1 MKADADIKR
10 DVENELRWDPDI
22 DAADVAVA
30 VKDQVVALTG
40 YVRSYSQKWQAERDV
55 KRVGGVAGIANDIE
69 VRLPSVDQRPD
80 PEIARDAAVAIKSQ
94 LPFWHE
100 HITPVV
106 KAGWVTL
113 EGEAEWNFQ
122 RERAE
127 SAVRH
132 VRGVKGV
139 SNMILIKP
147 RVAPSEI
154 KSRIE
159 EALKRSAEV
168 DANRITV
175 EADGSKVILRGKV
188 RSWAER
194 HEAERAAW
202 RAPGV
207 TSVENKITVNL
218 LETVGA

>member
-1 MKADADIKR
+1 MKTDADIKR

-55 KRVGGVAGIANDIE
+55 KRVSGVAGIANDIE

-159 EALKRSAEV
+159 DALKRSAEV